1 MAAKGQYRQWVEKCR
16 QKKYKKKIISKGIKR
31 KYSFLTTGP
40 KCLLGS
46 QPLTS
51 CSSCWQC
58 AEEWV
63 VMVGRDILHRISA
76 MVLEKDEEEIKRECP
91 RNTTPS
97 DTYGMD
103 FLQLDWNTPAIK
115 RRSAGFLR
123 SSPGPSIK
131 KQSCAR
137 WSRVPLARNTS
148 SVPTPSLVF
157 QSGRWNVNM

>member
-1 MAAKGQYRQWVEKCR
+1 MSWEMQTKSIRKNNLEGN
-16 QKKYKKKIISKGIKR
+16 KKKIQLSNYR
-31 KYSFLTTGP
+31 T
-40 KCLLGS
+40 KCLLGF

-63 VMVGRDILHRISA
+63 VVVGRDILHRISA

-91 RNTTPS
+91 RNTTPP

-123 SSPGPSIK
+123 SSPGPSFK

-137 WSRVPLARNTS
+137 WSRVPLACNTS
-148 SVPTPSLVF
+148 SVPTPCLVF